1 MPNFVTEN
9 NWPNLK
15 VIASLLAGGAI
26 TIYLALA
33 PSLGLPMFE
42 QQWMMENVEK
52 VLTGV
57 AAAVTAIMTIVA
69 YFKKPGEGDGIK
81 EVEK

>member
-1 MPNFVTEN
+1 MPKFVTEN
-9 NWPNLK
+9 NWPNIK
-15 VIASLLAGGAI
+15 VVASLIAGAAI

-33 PSLGLPMFE
+33 PAFHLPMFD
-42 QQWMMENVEK
+42 QQWMMDNVDK

-57 AAAVTAIMTIVA
+57 AGAVTAIMTIVA